1 MPNIETLIPDI
12 YATLEGRKTFSKFSN
27 VDVTEHL
34 VKTFEGR
41 SWERPEKTLRFSE
54 IGTPCKRALW
64 YKFHKADTAE
74 PHDGHTLL
82 KFFYGHALEETVL
95 ALAEAAGHEV
105 TGRQKP
111 ALLELSDGWKV
122 KGSSDAFI
130 DGTLVDV
137 KSVTKASESKFKEGL
152 NDTNDIFGYRLQLS
166 GYATAFDQTE
176 AGFFTIMKELGHLGY
191 YTIKVDK
198 GWTLDQMEERA
209 SAVKG
214 SLENLKRLDPVPE
227 GKSGNTKL
235 CTACSYCGFKQN
247 CYPEAT
253 KFLYAKGPV
262 WLVEVK
268 KQPKVDEEV
277 L

>member
-1 MPNIETLIPDI
+1 MKTIESLIGDI
-12 YATLEGRKTFSKFSN
+12 YATLEGRQAPFKFSN

-54 IGTPCKRALW
+54 VGTPCKRALW

-130 DGTLVDV
+130 DSVLVDV
-137 KSVTKASESKFKEGL
+137 KSVTKSSETKFKEGL
-152 NDTNDIFGYRLQLS
+152 VDDPFGYRLQLS
-166 GYATAFDQTE
+166 GYATAFGQTR
-176 AGFFTIMKELGHLGY
+176 AGFLTIQKELGHLGFY
-191 YTIKVDK
+191 PFDVDPA
-198 GWTLDQMEERA
+198 WTLDKMEEQA

-214 SLENLKRLDPVPE
+214 SLESLPRLDPVPE

-247 CYPEAT
+247 CYPEAK

-262 WLVEVK
+262 WLVDVK
-268 KQPKVDEEV
+268 RPPKVESGEV

>member
-12 YATLEGRKTFSKFSN
+12 YATLEGRQAPFKFSN

-54 IGTPCKRALW
+54 VGTPCKRALW

-130 DGTLVDV
+130 DSVLVDV
-137 KSVTKASESKFKEGL
+137 KSVTKSSETKFKEGL
-152 NDTNDIFGYRLQLS
+152 VEDPFGYRLQLS
-166 GYATAFDQTE
+166 GYSTAFGQTR
-176 AGFFTIMKELGHLGY
+176 AGFLTIQKELGHLGFY
-191 YTIKVDK
+191 PFDVDPA
-198 GWTLDQMEERA
+198 WTLDKMEEQA

-214 SLENLKRLDPVPE
+214 SLESLSRLDPVPE

-235 CTACSYCGFKQN
+235 CVSCSYCSFKQQ
-247 CYPEAT
+247 CYPEA
-253 KFLYAKGPV
+253 KQFNYAKGPV
-262 WLVEVK
+262 WLVDIK
-268 KQPKVDEEV
+268 RQPKVESEEV

>member
-1 MPNIETLIPDI
+1 MKTIESLIPDI
-12 YATLEGRKTFSKFSN
+12 YATLEGRQAPFKFSN

-41 SWERPEKTLRFSE
+41 KWERPEKTLRFSE
-54 IGTPCKRALW
+54 VGTPCKRALW

-95 ALAEAAGHEV
+95 ALAEAAGHKV

-111 ALLELSDGWKV
+111 AFLELSDGWKV

-130 DGTLVDV
+130 DGVLVDV
-137 KSVTKASESKFKEGL
+137 KSVTKSSETKFKEGL
-152 NDTNDIFGYRLQLS
+152 VDDPFGYRLQLS
-166 GYATAFDQTE
+166 GYAAAFGQTR
-176 AGFFTIMKELGHLGY
+176 AGFLTIQKELGHLGY
-191 YTIKVDK
+191 YPIDVDPA
-198 GWTLDQMEERA
+198 WTLDTMEEQA
-209 SAVKG
+209 AAVKG
-214 SLENLKRLDPVPE
+214 SLESLPRLDPVPE

-235 CTACSYCGFKQN
+235 CVSCSYCAFKQQ
-247 CYPEAT
+247 CYPEA
-253 KFLYAKGPV
+253 KQFNYAKGPV
-262 WLVEVK
+262 WLVDIK
-268 KQPKVDEEV
+268 RQPKVESEEV

>member
-12 YATLEGRKTFSKFSN
+12 YATLEGRQAPFKFSN

-54 IGTPCKRALW
+54 VGTPCKRALW

-130 DGTLVDV
+130 DSVLVDV
-137 KSVTKASESKFKEGL
+137 KSVTKSSETKFKEGL
-152 NDTNDIFGYRLQLS
+152 VDDPFGYRLQLS
-166 GYATAFDQTE
+166 GYSTAFGQTR
-176 AGFFTIMKELGHLGY
+176 AGFLTIQKELGHLGFY
-191 YTIKVDK
+191 PFDVDPA
-198 GWTLDQMEERA
+198 WTLDKMEEQA

-214 SLENLKRLDPVPE
+214 SLESLSRLDPVPE

-235 CTACSYCGFKQN
+235 CVSCSYCSFKQQ
-247 CYPEAT
+247 CYPEA
-253 KFLYAKGPV
+253 KQFNYAKGPV
-262 WLVEVK
+262 WLVDIK
-268 KQPKVDEEV
+268 RQPKVESEEV

>member
-1 MPNIETLIPDI
+1 MKSITTLVEDI
-12 YATLEGRKTFSKFSN
+12 YSTLEGRQAPSIFSG
-27 VDVTEHL
+27 VEVTEHL
-34 VKTFEGR
+34 YNVFKPRAFD
-41 SWERPEKTLRFSE
+41 RPPKTLRFSE
-54 IGTPCKRALW
+54 VGTPCKRALW

-130 DGTLVDV
+130 DGVLVDV
-137 KSVTKASESKFKEGL
+137 KSVTKSSETKFKEGL
-152 NDTNDIFGYRLQLS
+152 VDDPFGYRLQLS
-166 GYATAFDQTE
+166 GYATAFGQTR
-176 AGFFTIMKELGHLGY
+176 AGFLTIQKELGHLGFY
-191 YTIKVDK
+191 PFDVDPA
-198 GWTLDQMEERA
+198 WTLDKMEEQA

-214 SLENLKRLDPVPE
+214 SLESLSRLDPVPE

-235 CTACSYCGFKQN
+235 CVSCSYCSFKQQ
-247 CYPEAT
+247 CYPEA
-253 KFLYAKGPV
+253 KQFNYAKGPV
-262 WLVEVK
+262 WLVDIK
-268 KQPKVDEEV
+268 RQPKVESEEV

>member
-1 MPNIETLIPDI
+1 MKTIDSLIGDI
-12 YATLEGRKTFSKFSN
+12 YSTLEGRQAPFKFSN

-41 SWERPEKTLRFSE
+41 KWERPEKTLRFSE

-111 ALLELSDGWKV
+111 ALLELSDGWEV

-130 DGTLVDV
+130 DGVLVDV
-137 KSVTKASESKFKEGL
+137 KSVTKSSETKFKEGL
-152 NDTNDIFGYRLQLS
+152 VDDPFGYRLQLS
-166 GYATAFDQTE
+166 GYATAFGQTR
-176 AGFFTIMKELGHLGY
+176 AGFLTIQKELGHLGFY
-191 YTIKVDK
+191 PIDVDPA
-198 GWTLDQMEERA
+198 WTLDKMEEQA

-214 SLENLKRLDPVPE
+214 SLESLHRLDPVPE

-235 CTACSYCGFKQN
+235 CVSCSYCAFKQQ
-247 CYPEAT
+247 CYPEA
-253 KFLYAKGPV
+253 KQFNYAKGPV
-262 WLVEVK
+262 WLVDIK
-268 KQPKVDEEV
+268 RQPKVESEEV

>member
-12 YATLEGRKTFSKFSN
+12 YATLEGRQAPFKFSN

-54 IGTPCKRALW
+54 VGTPCKRALW

-130 DGTLVDV
+130 DSVLVDV
-137 KSVTKASESKFKEGL
+137 KSVTKSSETKFKEGL
-152 NDTNDIFGYRLQLS
+152 VDDPFGYRLQLS
-166 GYATAFDQTE
+166 GYSTAFGQTR
-176 AGFFTIMKELGHLGY
+176 AGFLTIQKELGHLGFY
-191 YTIKVDK
+191 PFDVDPA
-198 GWTLDQMEERA
+198 WTLDKMEEQA

-214 SLENLKRLDPVPE
+214 SLESLPRLDPVPE

-247 CYPEAT
+247 CYPEAK

-262 WLVEVK
+262 WLVDVK
-268 KQPKVDEEV
+268 RPPKVESGEV

>member
-54 IGTPCKRALW
+54 VGTPCKRALW

-130 DGTLVDV
+130 DGVLVDV
-137 KSVTKASESKFKEGL
+137 KSVTKSSETKFKEGL
-152 NDTNDIFGYRLQLS
+152 VDDPFGYRLQLS
-166 GYATAFDQTE
+166 GYSTAFGQTR
-176 AGFFTIMKELGHLGY
+176 AGFLTIQKELGHLGFY
-191 YTIKVDK
+191 PFDVDPA
-198 GWTLDQMEERA
+198 WTLDKMEEQA

-214 SLENLKRLDPVPE
+214 TLENLPRLDPVPE

-235 CTACSYCGFKQN
+235 CISCSYCAFKQQ
-247 CYPEAT
+247 CYPEA
-253 KFLYAKGPV
+253 KQFNYAKGPV
-262 WLVEVK
+262 WLVDIK
-268 KQPKVDEEV
+268 RQPKVESEEV